1 MRYRKGKRYNWKK
14 WKIGDRVKAN
24 PDFEWGL
31 DYRAPWEL
39 EGSVTIITETKLN
52 VTWDDKRSTY
62 YSFACSSL
70 INISIPKLEIDL
82 LPDSLF
88 EI

>member
-1 MRYRKGKRYNWKK
+1 VRYKKGKRYDWKK

-24 PDFEWGL
+24 PNFEWGS
-31 DYRAPWEL
+31 DYYGKWER
-39 EGSVTIITETKLN
+39 EGKVTRVSDRTLSI
-52 VTWDDKRSTY
+52 TWDDGYSVY

-70 INISIPKLEIDL
+70 INITNNIKIDL